1 MGRMRRF
8 FVLILCLICGAAAA
22 LAQEQPETLPLTVGT
37 NGYAVTV
44 ADLEKMPTTTLM
56 TRTPF
61 LLGTTKFEGVLL
73 RDLLK
78 AAGLAAPKLVMTALN
93 DYRVEVPFADAEQ
106 YDVIVAYK
114 VDGQYMRVRD
124 KGPFWLIYPIDGHPE
139 LDNEQTAT
147 KMIWQM
153 KSIDGE

>member
-1 MGRMRRF
+1 MECVRQLLFAVMC
-8 FVLILCLICGAAAA
+8 LILCTTAVRA
-22 LAQEQPETLPLTVGT
+22 EDRPETLPLTIGPH
-37 NGYAVTV
+37 GYAVTV
-44 ADLEKMPTTTLM
+44 ADLEKMPATTVVTH
-56 TRTPF
+56 TPF
-61 LLGTTKFEGVLL
+61 LPGATTFQGVLL

-78 AAGLAAPKLVMTALN
+78 AADLTAPKLVMTALN
-93 DYRVEVPFADAEQ
+93 DYHVEVPAEDAKK

-124 KGPFWLIYPIDGHPE
+124 KGPFWLIYPIDQNPE

-153 KSIDGE
+153 KTIDGE